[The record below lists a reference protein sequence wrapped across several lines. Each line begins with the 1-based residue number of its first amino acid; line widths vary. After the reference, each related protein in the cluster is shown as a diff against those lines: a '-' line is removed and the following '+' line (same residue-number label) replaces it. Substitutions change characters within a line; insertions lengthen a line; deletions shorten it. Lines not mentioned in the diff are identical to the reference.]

1 MKHAPFPREALATE
15 AALGGSAAS
24 LEGGTKGWS
33 RSVQV
38 SKDEIPEEVRK
49 LIAEHIVSVEQL
61 EVLLLLRSRSAELW
75 TPEKISEAIRTSASS
90 AEQRLR
96 DLESRGFLIQQG
108 GEGAFRYVPG
118 RWEQALHLL
127 DQLYSERHYT
137 VIELIFSKPIQNLR
151 VYSDA
156 FLFRKDPSDG

>member
-1 MKHAPFPREALATE
+1 V
-15 AALGGSAAS
+15 
-24 LEGGTKGWS
+24 S
-33 RSVQV
+33 R
-38 SKDEIPEEVRK
+38 DEIPDEVRK

-61 EVLLLLRSRSAELW
+61 EVLLLLRSRSGERW
-75 TPEKISEAIRTSASS
+75 SPEGISEVIRTSASS

-96 DLESRGFLIQQG
+96 DLEARGFLVRE
-108 GEGAFRYVPG
+108 EGTGSYRYAPGG
-118 RWEQALHLL
+118 RWERALELL
-127 DQLYSERHYT
+127 TQLYSERHYT